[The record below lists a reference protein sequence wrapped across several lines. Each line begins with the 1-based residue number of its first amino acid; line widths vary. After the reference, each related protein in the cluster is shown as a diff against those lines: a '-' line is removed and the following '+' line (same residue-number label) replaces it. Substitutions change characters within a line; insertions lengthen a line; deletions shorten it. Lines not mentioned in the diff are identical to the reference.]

1 MFRDIQQAEAA
12 IKAGDTKTGFEIL
25 RSYLAENP
33 DSERAWWV
41 MSGLVQREERAT
53 CLMQVLRINPNNR
66 MAQETLDKLIA
77 SPSEPEIKP
86 QRDLPSPPEPA
97 SKPKRDLPSPTPLEN
112 ELGYPLQAFLFK
124 KRSRIYLTLLEGK
137 HIIRA
142 YTKQADLPQVRNA
155 VQRGELPTQLLSD
168 LKYVSLDRIK
178 AVKHTGSALI
188 VQYQEGHG
196 ERSWK
201 VPFEDE
207 EKARAIL
214 GVLTKQL
221 GPDYMIQTKRTSNI
235 LNLLISTVLTL
246 GSAAFVAAILWTLPQ
261 IEAGLAEDSLRTRMV
276 GRLLESLQYGGVVLI
291 SVVLI
296 LAALILSAYLL
307 LKPQAST
314 ELVRRV

>member
-1 MFRDIQQAEAA
+1 MFEDIQQAESA

-53 CLMQVLRINPNNR
+53 CLEQVLRINPNNR
-66 MAQETLDKLIA
+66 LARETLEKLLA
-77 SPSEPEIKP
+77 SPPEPEIKP
-86 QRDLPSPPEPA
+86 QRDIPSPPERVSEPA
-97 SKPKRDLPSPTPLEN
+97 FAPSPPTLDID
-112 ELGYPLQAFLFK
+112 LGYPLQAFLFR

-142 YTKQADLPQVRNA
+142 YTKQAVLPQVRDA
-155 VQRGELPTQLLSD
+155 VQRGELPTQYLSD
-168 LKYVSLDRIK
+168 LKYISLDSVK

-188 VQYQEGHG
+188 IQYQAGLG
-196 ERSWK
+196 ERSWRL
-201 VPFEDE
+201 PFEDD

-221 GPDYMIQTKRTSNI
+221 GPDYMIQSKKASNAF
-235 LNLLISTVLTL
+235 NLVISTLLTL

-261 IEAGLAEDSLRTRMV
+261 IGSGSVEDSLRTQMV
-276 GRLLESLQYGGVVLI
+276 TRLLESLGYGGVILI
-291 SVVLI
+291 SMVLV
-296 LAALILSAYLL
+296 LTALGLSAYLL
-307 LKPQAST
+307 LKPPVRT